1 MKSGNP
7 FGNTFTYTKYTTY
20 SEESVKKKNRLTY
33 LVSIVLSELSIF
45 YVVYF
50 MSRYF
55 RIRKRELKE
64 KLVKSVVDSF
74 LFFLPTEL
82 RYEQNRMNE

>member
-1 MKSGNP
+1 MEIP
-7 FGNTFTYTKYTTY
+7 LRTKYTTY
-20 SEESVKKKNRLTY
+20 SEESVKKKIDLLTY

>member
-1 MKSGNP
+1 MEILLRS
-7 FGNTFTYTKYTTY
+7 TKYTTY
-20 SEESVKKKNRLTY
+20 REESVKKKKNRLTY
-33 LVSIVLSELSIF
+33 LVSIVLFELSIF

-82 RYEQNRMNE
+82 RYEQN

>member
-1 MKSGNP
+1 MEILLR
-7 FGNTFTYTKYTTY
+7 TKYTTY

-33 LVSIVLSELSIF
+33 LVSIVLSELSVF
-45 YVVYF
+45 YAVYF

-82 RYEQNRMNE
+82 RYEQN